1 MISSRPAAV
10 VIVAVAP
17 VNGVPPSSDAVN
29 VVSLR
34 AGCVGPL
41 SPPPPHAAAMTVA
54 MPKTG
59 RNQRTRRREA
69 LEVCMGIRVAW
80 VIVYGAGTG
89 RPANTLYVEGRLE
102 PSSERCL

>member
-41 SPPPPHAAAMTVA
+41 SPPPPHAAAMTVG
-54 MPKTG
+54 G
-59 RNQRTRRREA
+59 RQTLFTWKDAWSRHRNVAFKLATDPSTSKY
-69 LEVCMGIRVAW
+69 GFRVSAE
-80 VIVYGAGTG
+80 Y
-89 RPANTLYVEGRLE
+89 RD
-102 PSSERCL
+102 